1 MNKVYRCI
9 DCLKEFTFDYND
21 LKLNLD
27 TNNPDSEENLEII
40 KNYNRNVNLLMEIN
54 ICKDCL
60 KFINTSSNS
69 SMDSQREANINIKKV
84 CQERIEE
91 LKNKKES
98 EEEFKNY
105 TEENEKLMKEK
116 LEEIK
121 KELNDNE
128 NKLQKLLNNLEE
140 TEKKEDKFWSEFKNL
155 EKNIYSVEKNLSQSI
170 DVNLDYQNKI
180 KNFAGSNIFTDLFEI
195 SINDRFGIINGCS
208 FNDPLNYSH
217 FDNINAGWGY
227 IAFLTKLIAIK
238 YQIELPDYDLIPLGN
253 FSVIRF
259 KINNKMEQFDLY
271 LTDKQNSKISFNLSI
286 VKYLEYLNELLKYLI
301 NQQILDKKAMEM
313 CPKIDGDKIN
323 DISIKIEN
331 ERLENWYQG
340 MKNLLIIL
348 KFLISQILSQEN
360 KAYKGTIDTVELI
373 NLEAIDNN
381 NKNIIIDNK

>member
-1 MNKVYRCI
+1 MNKVYRCV
-9 DCLKEFTFDYND
+9 DCLKEFSFDYSD

-27 TNNPDSEENLEII
+27 TDNPDSEENLEII
-40 KNYNRNVNLLMEIN
+40 KNYSKNVNFMMEMN

-84 CQERIEE
+84 CQERIEQ
-91 LKNKKES
+91 LKNQKLS
-98 EEEFKNY
+98 DEEFKDY
-105 TEENEKLMKEK
+105 TEENEKITQEK
-116 LEEIK
+116 LELLK
-121 KELNDNE
+121 NELNNNE
-128 NKLQKLLNNLEE
+128 NKLQSLLNNLEE
-140 TEKKEDKFWSEFKNL
+140 VEKKEDKFWSEFKTL

-238 YQIELPDYDLIPLGN
+238 YQIELPNYELIPLGN
-253 FSVIRF
+253 FSVIKA
-259 KINNKMEQFDLY
+259 KINNKVEQFELF
-271 LTDKQNSKISFNLSI
+271 LTDKQNSKIAFNAAMGI
-286 VKYLEYLNELLKYLI
+286 YLEYLNEILKYLN
-301 NQQILDKKAMEM
+301 NQQILEKKMMEM
-313 CPKIDGDKIN
+313 CPKINGDKIN

-331 ERLENWYQG
+331 EKLENWYQG

-373 NLEAIDNN
+373 NLEAIDINN
-381 NKNIIIDNK
+381 NKDS

>member
-1 MNKVYRCI
+1 MNKVYRCV
-9 DCLKEFTFDYND
+9 DCLKEFSFDYSD

-27 TNNPDSEENLEII
+27 TDNPDSEENLEII
-40 KNYNRNVNLLMEIN
+40 KNYSKNVNFMMEMN

-84 CQERIEE
+84 CQERIEQ
-91 LKNKKES
+91 LKNQKLS
-98 EEEFKNY
+98 DDEFKDY
-105 TEENEKLMKEK
+105 TEENEKITQEK
-116 LEEIK
+116 LELLK
-121 KELNDNE
+121 NELNNNE
-128 NKLQKLLNNLEE
+128 NKLQSLLNNLEE
-140 TEKKEDKFWSEFKNL
+140 VEKKEDKFWSEFKTL

-238 YQIELPDYDLIPLGN
+238 YQIELPNYELIPLGN
-253 FSVIRF
+253 FSVIKA
-259 KINNKMEQFDLY
+259 KINNKVEQFELF
-271 LTDKQNSKISFNLSI
+271 LTDKQNSKIAFNAAMGI
-286 VKYLEYLNELLKYLI
+286 YLEYLNEILKYLN
-301 NQQILDKKAMEM
+301 NQQILEKKMTEM
-313 CPKIDGDKIN
+313 CPKINGDKIN

-331 ERLENWYQG
+331 EKLENWYQG

-373 NLEAIDNN
+373 NLEAIDINN
-381 NKNIIIDNK
+381 NKDS

>member
-1 MNKVYRCI
+1 MNKVYRCV
-9 DCLKEFTFDYND
+9 DCLKEFSFDYSD

-27 TNNPDSEENLEII
+27 TDNPDSEENLEII
-40 KNYNRNVNLLMEIN
+40 KNYSKNVNFMMEMN

-84 CQERIEE
+84 CQERIEQ
-91 LKNKKES
+91 LKNQKLS
-98 EEEFKNY
+98 DDEFKDY
-105 TEENEKLMKEK
+105 TEENEKITLEK
-116 LEEIK
+116 LELLK
-121 KELNDNE
+121 NELNNNE
-128 NKLQKLLNNLEE
+128 NKLQSLLNNLEE
-140 TEKKEDKFWSEFKNL
+140 VEKKEDKFWSEFKTL

-238 YQIELPDYDLIPLGN
+238 YQIELPNYELIPLGN
-253 FSVIRF
+253 FSVIKA
-259 KINNKMEQFDLY
+259 KINNKVEQFELF
-271 LTDKQNSKISFNLSI
+271 LTDKQNSKIAFNAAMGI
-286 VKYLEYLNELLKYLI
+286 YLEYLNEILNYLN
-301 NQQILDKKAMEM
+301 NQQILEKKMMEM
-313 CPKIDGDKIN
+313 CPKINGDKIN

-331 ERLENWYQG
+331 EKLENWYQG

-373 NLEAIDNN
+373 NLEAIDINN
-381 NKNIIIDNK
+381 NKDS

>member
-1 MNKVYRCI
+1 MNKVYRCV
-9 DCLKEFTFDYND
+9 DCLKEFSFDYSD

-27 TNNPDSEENLEII
+27 TDNPDSDENLEII
-40 KNYNRNVNLLMEIN
+40 KNYSKNVNFMMEMN

-84 CQERIEE
+84 CQERIEQ
-91 LKNKKES
+91 LKNQKLS
-98 EEEFKNY
+98 DEEFKDY
-105 TEENEKLMKEK
+105 TEENEKITLEK
-116 LEEIK
+116 LELLK
-121 KELNDNE
+121 NELNNNE
-128 NKLQKLLNNLEE
+128 NKLQSLLNNLEE
-140 TEKKEDKFWSEFKNL
+140 VEKKEDKFWSEFKTL

-238 YQIELPDYDLIPLGN
+238 YQIELPNYELIPLGN
-253 FSVIRF
+253 FSVIKA
-259 KINNKMEQFDLY
+259 KINNKVEQFELF
-271 LTDKQNSKISFNLSI
+271 LTDKQNSKIAFNAAMGI
-286 VKYLEYLNELLKYLI
+286 YLEYLNEILKYLN
-301 NQQILDKKAMEM
+301 NQQILEKKMMEM
-313 CPKIDGDKIN
+313 CPKINGDKIN

-331 ERLENWYQG
+331 EKLENWYQG

-373 NLEAIDNN
+373 NLEAIDINN
-381 NKNIIIDNK
+381 NKDS

>member
-1 MNKVYRCI
+1 MNKVYRCV
-9 DCLKEFTFDYND
+9 DCLKEFSFDYSD

-27 TNNPDSEENLEII
+27 TDNPDSEENLEII
-40 KNYNRNVNLLMEIN
+40 KNYSKNVNFMMEMN

-84 CQERIEE
+84 CQERIEQ
-91 LKNKKES
+91 LKNQKLS
-98 EEEFKNY
+98 DDEFKDY
-105 TEENEKLMKEK
+105 TEENEKITQEK
-116 LEEIK
+116 LELLK
-121 KELNDNE
+121 NELNNNE
-128 NKLQKLLNNLEE
+128 NKLQSLLNNLEE
-140 TEKKEDKFWSEFKNL
+140 VEKKADKFWSEFKTL

-238 YQIELPDYDLIPLGN
+238 YQIELPNYELIPLGN
-253 FSVIRF
+253 FSVIKA
-259 KINNKMEQFDLY
+259 KINNKVEQFELF
-271 LTDKQNSKISFNLSI
+271 LTDKQNSKIAFNAAMGI
-286 VKYLEYLNELLKYLI
+286 YLDYLNEILKYLN
-301 NQQILDKKAMEM
+301 NQQILEKKMMEM
-313 CPKIDGDKIN
+313 CPKINGDKIN

-331 ERLENWYQG
+331 EKLENWYQG

-373 NLEAIDNN
+373 NLEAIDINN
-381 NKNIIIDNK
+381 NKDS

>member
-1 MNKVYRCI
+1 MNKVYRCV
-9 DCLKEFTFDYND
+9 DCLKEFSFDYSD

-27 TNNPDSEENLEII
+27 TDNPDSDENLEII
-40 KNYNRNVNLLMEIN
+40 KNYSKNVNFMMEMN

-84 CQERIEE
+84 CQERIEQ
-91 LKNKKES
+91 LKNQKLS
-98 EEEFKNY
+98 DDEFKDY
-105 TEENEKLMKEK
+105 TEENEKITLEK
-116 LEEIK
+116 LELLK
-121 KELNDNE
+121 NELNNNE
-128 NKLQKLLNNLEE
+128 NKLQSLLNNLEE
-140 TEKKEDKFWSEFKNL
+140 VEKKEDKFWSEFKTL

-238 YQIELPDYDLIPLGN
+238 YQIELPNYELIPLGN
-253 FSVIRF
+253 FSVIKA
-259 KINNKMEQFDLY
+259 KINNKVEQFELF
-271 LTDKQNSKISFNLSI
+271 LTDKQNSKIAFNAAMGI
-286 VKYLEYLNELLKYLI
+286 YLEYLNEILKYLN
-301 NQQILDKKAMEM
+301 NQQILEKKMMEM
-313 CPKIDGDKIN
+313 CPKINGDKIN

-331 ERLENWYQG
+331 EKLENWYQG

-373 NLEAIDNN
+373 NLEAIDINNN
-381 NKNIIIDNK
+381 NKDS

>member
-1 MNKVYRCI
+1 MNKVYRCV
-9 DCLKEFTFDYND
+9 DCLKEFSFDYSD

-27 TNNPDSEENLEII
+27 TDNPDSEENLEII
-40 KNYNRNVNLLMEIN
+40 KNYSKNVNFMMEMN

-84 CQERIEE
+84 CQERIEQ
-91 LKNKKES
+91 LKNQKLS
-98 EEEFKNY
+98 DDEFKDY
-105 TEENEKLMKEK
+105 TEENEKITLEK
-116 LEEIK
+116 LELLK
-121 KELNDNE
+121 NELNNNE
-128 NKLQKLLNNLEE
+128 NKLQSLLNNLEE
-140 TEKKEDKFWSEFKNL
+140 VEKKEDKFWSEFKTL

-238 YQIELPDYDLIPLGN
+238 YQIELPNYELIPLGN
-253 FSVIRF
+253 FSVIKA
-259 KINNKMEQFDLY
+259 KINNKVEQFELF
-271 LTDKQNSKISFNLSI
+271 LTDKQNSKIAFNAAMGI
-286 VKYLEYLNELLKYLI
+286 YLEYLNEILKYLN
-301 NQQILDKKAMEM
+301 NQQILEKKMMEM
-313 CPKIDGDKIN
+313 CPKINGDKIN

-331 ERLENWYQG
+331 EKLENWYQG

-373 NLEAIDNN
+373 NLEAIDINSNN
-381 NKNIIIDNK
+381 DKDS

>member
-1 MNKVYRCI
+1 MNKVYRCV
-9 DCLKEFTFDYND
+9 DCLKEFSFDYSD

-27 TNNPDSEENLEII
+27 TDNPDSDENLEII
-40 KNYNRNVNLLMEIN
+40 KNYSKNVNFMMEMN

-84 CQERIEE
+84 CQERIEQ
-91 LKNKKES
+91 LKNQKLS
-98 EEEFKNY
+98 EEEFKDY
-105 TEENEKLMKEK
+105 TEENEKITKEK
-116 LEEIK
+116 LK
-121 KELNDNE
+121 LLKNELNNNE
-128 NKLQKLLNNLEE
+128 NKLQSLLNNLEE
-140 TEKKEDKFWSEFKNL
+140 VEKKEDKFWSEFKTL

-238 YQIELPDYDLIPLGN
+238 YQIELPNYELIPLGN
-253 FSVIRF
+253 FSVIKA
-259 KINNKMEQFDLY
+259 KINNKVEQFELF
-271 LTDKQNSKISFNLSI
+271 LTDKQNSKIAFNAAMGI
-286 VKYLEYLNELLKYLI
+286 YLEYLNEILKYLN
-301 NQQILDKKAMEM
+301 NQQILEKKMMEM
-313 CPKIDGDKIN
+313 CPKINGDKIN

-331 ERLENWYQG
+331 EKLENWYQG

-373 NLEAIDNN
+373 NLEAIDINNN
-381 NKNIIIDNK
+381 NKDS

>member
-1 MNKVYRCI
+1 MNKVYRCV
-9 DCLKEFTFDYND
+9 DCLKEFSFDYSD

-27 TNNPDSEENLEII
+27 TDNPDSEENLEII
-40 KNYNRNVNLLMEIN
+40 KNYSKNVNFMMEIN

-60 KFINTSSNS
+60 KFIKTSSNS

-84 CQERIEE
+84 CQERIEQ
-91 LKNKKES
+91 LKNQKLS
-98 EEEFKNY
+98 DEEFKDY
-105 TEENEKLMKEK
+105 TEENEKITQEK
-116 LEEIK
+116 LELLK
-121 KELNDNE
+121 NELNNNE
-128 NKLQKLLNNLEE
+128 NKLQSLLNNLEE
-140 TEKKEDKFWSEFKNL
+140 VEKKEDKFWSEFKTL

-238 YQIELPDYDLIPLGN
+238 YQIELPNYELIPLGN
-253 FSVIRF
+253 FSVIKA
-259 KINNKMEQFDLY
+259 KINNKVEQFELF
-271 LTDKQNSKISFNLSI
+271 LTDKQNSKIAFNAAMGI
-286 VKYLEYLNELLKYLI
+286 YLEYLNEILKYLN
-301 NQQILDKKAMEM
+301 NQQILEKKMMEM
-313 CPKIDGDKIN
+313 CPKINGDKIN

-331 ERLENWYQG
+331 EKLENWYQG
-340 MKNLLIIL
+340 MKNILIIL

-373 NLEAIDNN
+373 NLEAIDINN
-381 NKNIIIDNK
+381 NKDS

>member
-1 MNKVYRCI
+1 MNKVYRCV
-9 DCLKEFTFDYND
+9 DCLKEFSFDYSD

-27 TNNPDSEENLEII
+27 TDNPDSDENLEII
-40 KNYNRNVNLLMEIN
+40 KNYSKNVNFMMEMN

-84 CQERIEE
+84 CQERIEQ
-91 LKNKKES
+91 LKNQKLS
-98 EEEFKNY
+98 DEEFKDY
-105 TEENEKLMKEK
+105 TEENEKITQEK
-116 LEEIK
+116 LELLK
-121 KELNDNE
+121 NELNNNE
-128 NKLQKLLNNLEE
+128 NKLQSLLNNLEE
-140 TEKKEDKFWSEFKNL
+140 VEKKEDKFWSEFKTL

-238 YQIELPDYDLIPLGN
+238 YQIELPNYELIPLGN
-253 FSVIRF
+253 FSVIKA
-259 KINNKMEQFDLY
+259 KINNKVEQFELF
-271 LTDKQNSKISFNLSI
+271 LTDKQNSKIAFNAAMGI
-286 VKYLEYLNELLKYLI
+286 YLEYLNEILKYLN
-301 NQQILDKKAMEM
+301 NQQILEKKMMEM
-313 CPKIDGDKIN
+313 CPKINGDKIN

-331 ERLENWYQG
+331 EKLENWYQG

-373 NLEAIDNN
+373 NLEAIDINNN
-381 NKNIIIDNK
+381 NKDS

>member
-1 MNKVYRCI
+1 MNKVYRCV
-9 DCLKEFTFDYND
+9 DCLKEFSFDYSD

-27 TNNPDSEENLEII
+27 TDNPDSEENLEII
-40 KNYNRNVNLLMEIN
+40 KNYSKNVNFMMEMN

-84 CQERIEE
+84 CQERIEQ
-91 LKNKKES
+91 LKNQKLS
-98 EEEFKNY
+98 DDEFKDY
-105 TEENEKLMKEK
+105 TEENEKTTQEK
-116 LEEIK
+116 LELLK
-121 KELNDNE
+121 NELNNNE
-128 NKLQKLLNNLEE
+128 NKLQSLLNNLEE
-140 TEKKEDKFWSEFKNL
+140 VEKKEDKFWSEFKTL

-238 YQIELPDYDLIPLGN
+238 YQIELPNYELIPLGN
-253 FSVIRF
+253 FSVIKA
-259 KINNKMEQFDLY
+259 KINNKVEQFELF
-271 LTDKQNSKISFNLSI
+271 LTDKQNSKIAFNAAMGI
-286 VKYLEYLNELLKYLI
+286 YLEYLNEILKYLN
-301 NQQILDKKAMEM
+301 NQQILEKKMMEM
-313 CPKIDGDKIN
+313 CPKINGDKIN

-331 ERLENWYQG
+331 EKLENWYQG

-373 NLEAIDNN
+373 NLEAIDINNN
-381 NKNIIIDNK
+381 NKDS